1 VAAATMAV
9 TMTALDI
16 QCEFPVRA
24 HNAGLFISRGVGTH
38 PTRVIDSHE
47 ILFVDTGSLSLWEED
62 RHFDIGAGESLLLV
76 PGRRHGGAAD
86 YSPDLRFYWM
96 HFDVS
101 PSGDISENTTRNG
114 CIEVHLPQHAR
125 VSRADRLTELFRM
138 FLDDQETGGL
148 EQTTA
153 DLLLCLILSEIAK
166 PSPATGDHVLRSTAI
181 AEKARQHIKTHF
193 HESLTTSTI
202 SRAIE
207 INSDYLERIYKRSFN
222 QTIIQ
227 AVHHY
232 RIRYSRQ
239 LLLDE
244 THYRNID
251 QIASRCGYTDSGYFR
266 RVFKKHVGMTPKAF
280 QKLHARVHVNTDS
293 PGN

>member
-1 VAAATMAV
+1 MATATMV
-9 TMTALDI
+9 LTMTAINI
-16 QCEFPVRA
+16 QCKFPVRA

-38 PTRVIDSHE
+38 PKRIINSHE
-47 ILFVDTGSLSLWEED
+47 ILFVDTGTLSLWEED
-62 RHFDIGAGESLLLV
+62 RHFDIGPGESLLLV

-86 YSPDLRFYWM
+86 YPPDLRFYWI
-96 HFDVS
+96 HFD
-101 PSGDISENTTRNG
+101 ISDSDEDSEDGSQST
-114 CIEVHLPQHAR
+114 CIDVHLPQSAR
-125 VSRADRLTELFRM
+125 VSRVDRLTELFRM

-166 PSPATGDHVLRSTAI
+166 PSPTNGDHVLRSTAI

-202 SRAIE
+202 SQAIE
-207 INSDYLERIYKRSFN
+207 INCDYLERIYKRSFN

-232 RIRYSRQ
+232 RIRYSRR

-244 THYRNID
+244 THYQNID
-251 QIASRCGYTDSGYFR
+251 QIASQCGYTDSGYFR
-266 RVFKKHVGMTPKAF
+266 RVFKKRVGMTPKAF
-280 QKLHARVHVNTDS
+280 QKLHARVHVNT
-293 PGN
+293 G

>member
-1 VAAATMAV
+1 MATATMV
-9 TMTALDI
+9 FTMTAINI
-16 QCEFPVRA
+16 QCKFPVRA
-24 HNAGLFISRGVGTH
+24 HNAGLFISRGIGTH
-38 PTRVIDSHE
+38 PKRILNSYE
-47 ILFVDTGSLSLWEED
+47 ILFVDTGTLSLWEED
-62 RHFDIGAGESLLLV
+62 RHFDIGPGESLLLV
-76 PGRRHGGAAD
+76 PGRKHGGAAD
-86 YSPDLRFYWM
+86 FPPDLRFYWI
-96 HFDVS
+96 HFD
-101 PSGDISENTTRNG
+101 ISDSDEDSEDGSQST
-114 CIEVHLPQHAR
+114 CIDVHLPQTAR

-138 FLDDQETGGL
+138 FLDDQETGGS

-181 AEKARQHIKTHF
+181 AEKARQHIITHF

-202 SRAIE
+202 SKAIE

-251 QIASRCGYTDSGYFR
+251 QIASQCGYTDSGYFR
-266 RVFKKHVGMTPKAF
+266 RVFKKRVGMTPKAF
-280 QKLHARVHVNTDS
+280 QKLHARVHVNT
-293 PGN
+293 G

>member
-1 VAAATMAV
+1 LTSFNGYRDNVLTMMAI
-9 TMTALDI
+9 DI

-38 PTRVIDSHE
+38 PMRVIDSHE
-47 ILFVDTGSLSLWEED
+47 ILFVDTGTLSLWEGD
-62 RHFDIGAGESLLLV
+62 HHFDIGPGESLLLV
-76 PGRRHGGAAD
+76 PGRKHGGAAD
-86 YSPDLRFYWM
+86 YPPDLRFYWM
-96 HFDVS
+96 HFEVARSD
-101 PSGDISENTTRNG
+101 ENSKDTSRSA
-114 CIEVHLPQHAR
+114 CIDVHLPQFAR

-138 FLDDQETGGL
+138 FLDDQETGRL

-166 PSPATGDHVLRSTAI
+166 PSPITGDHALRSTTI
-181 AEKARQHIKTHF
+181 AEKARRHIKTHF

-202 SRAIE
+202 SQAIE
-207 INSDYLERIYKRSFN
+207 INSDYLERIFKRSFN

-232 RIRYSRQ
+232 RIRYARQ

-244 THYRNID
+244 TQNRNID
-251 QIASRCGYTDSGYFR
+251 QIANQCGYPDPGYFR
-266 RVFKKHVGMTPKAF
+266 RVFKRHAGMTPKAF
-280 QKLHARVHVNTDS
+280 QKLHARVHVNTE
-293 PGN
+293 